1 MNTKRILSLFS
12 GCGGMD
18 IGFEGYFNVN
28 KNLLNEFI
36 YPEWLTNAFKGNQ
49 IRLPKT
55 IFKTVFAND
64 IRPKA
69 KILWE
74 DFFSKNYQ
82 INRSPFHL
90 ESIVDVV
97 KKHQK
102 SEFQFPENIDIVTGG
117 FPCQDFSLS
126 GKRGGFN
133 SNKDHLNNEISAMS
147 NDSENRGFLYRWM
160 KECIK
165 ITKPKMFV
173 AENVKGLVSLKDIKF
188 QIEKDLSKTG
198 TGYLVLPG
206 KLFHVG
212 HFGIPQTRERVIFM
226 GFLKSA
232 LKPNALTELLK
243 KNISDEYS
251 PFPIK
256 THYFE
261 EAKNGDLF
269 KNKLRKKTPNCF
281 TVLQDLLEPCSTI
294 DLSQQH
300 YSRAK
305 WYGKH
310 VQGQTEINLEGMAP
324 TIRAEHHG
332 NIEFRRLSAINGGKY
347 KEELNNNLYERRLSV
362 RECLRIQ
369 TFPDNFNGVLK
380 IKENKQFTVSP
391 SEAYKLVGNAVPP
404 LFAFHIAKRLEDIWE
419 KLFLNS

>member
-1 MNTKRILSLFS
+1 MDTKKLLSLFS

-28 KNLLNEFI
+28 INLLNEFI
-36 YPEWLTNAFKGNQ
+36 YPEWLNEKIRVNN

-55 IFKTVFAND
+55 KFKTVFAND

-74 DFFSKNYQ
+74 DFFAKNYQ
-82 INRSPFHL
+82 INQSPFHL
-90 ESIVDVV
+90 QSIVDLV
-97 KKHQK
+97 KRHQN
-102 SEFQFPENIDIVTGG
+102 SEFRFPENIDIVIGG
-117 FPCQDFSLS
+117 FPCQDFSVS
-126 GKRGGFN
+126 GKRAGFN
-133 SNKDHLNNEISAMS
+133 SNKDHLNNNFSSMS
-147 NDSENRGFLYRWM
+147 GDSENRGFLYRWM

-173 AENVKGLVSLKDIKF
+173 AENVKGLVSLKDIKV

-212 HFGIPQTRERVIFM
+212 HFGIPQTRERIIFM

-232 LKPNALTELLK
+232 LKPNALIELSK

-251 PFPIK
+251 PYPIK
-256 THYFE
+256 THFFE
-261 EAKNGDLF
+261 ETKNRDLF
-269 KNKLRKKTPNCF
+269 ENKLIKKTPKCL
-281 TVLQDLLEPCSTI
+281 TVLKDLDEPCSTD

-300 YSRAK
+300 YSKAK

-310 VQGQTEINLEGMAP
+310 VQGQTEINLDGMAP

-332 NIEFRRLSAINGGKY
+332 NIEFRRLSLINGGKY
-347 KEELNNNLYERRLSV
+347 KEELNNNLTERRLSV

-369 TFPDNFNGVLK
+369 TFPDNFNAVLK
-380 IKENKQFTVSP
+380 SEDNKKFTVSP
-391 SEAYKLVGNAVPP
+391 SEAYKLIGNAVPP
-404 LFAFHIAKRLEDIWE
+404 LFAFHIAKRLENIWQ
-419 KLFLNS
+419 KLFVI

>member
-1 MNTKRILSLFS
+1 MDTKKLLSLFS

-28 KNLLNEFI
+28 INLLNEFI
-36 YPEWLTNAFKGNQ
+36 YPEWLNEKIRVNN

-55 IFKTVFAND
+55 KFKTVFAND

-74 DFFSKNYQ
+74 DFFAKNYQ
-82 INRSPFHL
+82 INQSPFHL
-90 ESIVDVV
+90 ESIVDLI
-97 KKHQK
+97 KRHQN
-102 SEFQFPENIDIVTGG
+102 SEFRFPENIDIVTGG
-117 FPCQDFSLS
+117 FPCQDFSVS
-126 GKRGGFN
+126 GKRAGFN
-133 SNKDHLNNEISAMS
+133 SNKDHLNNNFSSMS
-147 NDSENRGFLYRWM
+147 GDSENRGFLYRWM

-165 ITKPKMFV
+165 LTKPKMFV
-173 AENVKGLVSLKDIKF
+173 AENVKGLVSLKDIKV

-212 HFGIPQTRERVIFM
+212 HFGIPQTRERIIFM

-232 LKPNALTELLK
+232 LKPNALIELSK

-251 PFPIK
+251 PYPIK
-256 THYFE
+256 THFFE
-261 EAKNGDLF
+261 ETKNRDLF
-269 KNKLRKKTPNCF
+269 ENKLIKKTPKCL
-281 TVLQDLLEPCSTI
+281 TVLKDLDEPCSTD

-300 YSRAK
+300 YSKAK

-310 VQGQTEINLEGMAP
+310 VQGQTEINLDGMAP

-332 NIEFRRLSAINGGKY
+332 NIEFRRLSLINGGKY
-347 KEELNNNLYERRLSV
+347 KEELNNNLTERRLSV

-369 TFPDNFNGVLK
+369 TFPDNFNAVLK
-380 IKENKQFTVSP
+380 SEDNKKFTVSP
-391 SEAYKLVGNAVPP
+391 SEAYKLIGNAVPP
-404 LFAFHIAKRLEDIWE
+404 LFAFHIAKRLENIWQ
-419 KLFLNS
+419 KLFVI

>member
-1 MNTKRILSLFS
+1 MKTKKLLSLFS

-28 KNLLNEFI
+28 KKLLNEII
-36 YPEWLTNAFKGNQ
+36 YPEWLIDKFKGDE

-55 IFKTVFAND
+55 KFKTVFAND

-69 KILWE
+69 KLLWE
-74 DFFSKNYQ
+74 DFFTKNYQ
-82 INRSPFHL
+82 INQSPFHL
-90 ESIVDVV
+90 ESIVDLVR
-97 KKHQK
+97 KHK
-102 SEFQFPENIDIVTGG
+102 NLEFKFPENIDIVTGG

-133 SNKDHLNNEISAMS
+133 SNKDHLNNKISDI
-147 NDSENRGFLYRWM
+147 NTNNENRGFLYRWM
-160 KECIK
+160 KECIQ

-173 AENVKGLVSLKDIKF
+173 AENVKGLVSLKDIKV
-188 QIEKDLSKTG
+188 QIEQDLSKTG

-212 HFGIPQTRERVIFM
+212 HFGVPQTRERIIFM

-232 LKPNALTELLK
+232 LKPNALIELSK
-243 KNISDEYS
+243 DNISDEYS
-251 PFPIK
+251 PYPIK
-256 THYFE
+256 THYFKE
-261 EAKNGDLF
+261 YKNSDLF
-269 KNKLRKKTPNCF
+269 EKKLRKKTPKSSL
-281 TVLQDLLEPCSTI
+281 VLKNLLEPCSSL

-300 YSRAK
+300 YSKAK

-332 NIEFRRLSAINGGKY
+332 NIEFRRLSALNGGKY
-347 KEELNNNLYERRLSV
+347 TEELNNNLCERRLSV

-369 TFPDNFNGVLK
+369 TFPDNFDGVLK
-380 IKENKQFTVSP
+380 FEENRRFTVSP

-404 LFAFHIAKRLEDIWE
+404 LFAFHIAKRLEDVWN
-419 KLFLNS
+419 KLFVR

>member
-1 MNTKRILSLFS
+1 MSTKKLLSLFS

-36 YPEWLTNAFKGNQ
+36 YPEWLSERIEVNN

-55 IFKTVFAND
+55 KFKTVFAND

-69 KILWE
+69 KILWD
-74 DFFSKNYQ
+74 DFFTKNYQ
-82 INRSPFHL
+82 INQSPFHL
-90 ESIVDVV
+90 ESIVDLVR
-97 KKHQK
+97 KHQN
-102 SEFQFPENIDIVTGG
+102 SEFRFPENIDIVTGG

-126 GKRGGFN
+126 GKRAGFN
-133 SNKDHLNNEISAMS
+133 SNKDHLNNEVSSISD
-147 NDSENRGFLYRWM
+147 DSENRGFLYRWM

-173 AENVKGLVSLKDIKF
+173 AENVKGLVSLKDIKV
-188 QIEKDLSKTG
+188 QIEKDLSKAG

-232 LKPNALTELLK
+232 LKPNALIELSK
-243 KNISDEYS
+243 TNISDEYS
-251 PFPIK
+251 PYPIK

-261 EAKNGDLF
+261 ETKNEDLF
-269 KNKLRKKTPNCF
+269 KNKLIKKTPKCS
-281 TVLQDLLEPCSTI
+281 TVLQDLLEPYSTN
-294 DLSQQH
+294 DLSQQY
-300 YSRAK
+300 YSKAK

-310 VQGQTEINLEGMAP
+310 VQGQTEINLDGMAP

-369 TFPDNFNGVLK
+369 TFPDNFEGVLK
-380 IKENKQFTVSP
+380 FEENKKFTVSP

-404 LFAFHIAKRLEDIWE
+404 LFAFHIAKRLEHIWK
-419 KLFLNS
+419 KLFVI

>member
-1 MNTKRILSLFS
+1 MDTKKLLSLFS

-28 KNLLNEFI
+28 INLLNEFI
-36 YPEWLTNAFKGNQ
+36 YPEWLNEKIRVNN

-55 IFKTVFAND
+55 KFKTVFAND

-74 DFFSKNYQ
+74 DFFAKNYQ
-82 INRSPFHL
+82 INQSPFHL
-90 ESIVDVV
+90 QSIVDLV
-97 KKHQK
+97 KRHQN
-102 SEFQFPENIDIVTGG
+102 SEFRFPENIDIVIGG
-117 FPCQDFSLS
+117 FPCQDFSVS
-126 GKRGGFN
+126 GKRAGFN
-133 SNKDHLNNEISAMS
+133 SNKDHLNNNFSSMS
-147 NDSENRGFLYRWM
+147 GDSENRGFLYRWM

-173 AENVKGLVSLKDIKF
+173 AENVKGLVSLKDIKV

-232 LKPNALTELLK
+232 LKPNALIELSK

-251 PFPIK
+251 PYPIK
-256 THYFE
+256 THFFE
-261 EAKNGDLF
+261 ETKNRDLF
-269 KNKLRKKTPNCF
+269 ENKLIKKTPKCL
-281 TVLQDLLEPCSTI
+281 TVLKDLDEPCSTD

-300 YSRAK
+300 YSKAK

-310 VQGQTEINLEGMAP
+310 VQGQTEINLDGMAP

-332 NIEFRRLSAINGGKY
+332 NIEFRRLSLINGGKY
-347 KEELNNNLYERRLSV
+347 KEELNNNLTERRLSV

-369 TFPDNFNGVLK
+369 TFPDNFNAVLK
-380 IKENKQFTVSP
+380 SEDNKKFTVSP
-391 SEAYKLVGNAVPP
+391 SEAYKLIGNAVPP
-404 LFAFHIAKRLEDIWE
+404 LFAFHIAKRLENIWQ
-419 KLFLNS
+419 KLFVI

>member
-1 MNTKRILSLFS
+1 MDTKKLLSLFS

-28 KNLLNEFI
+28 INLLNEFI
-36 YPEWLTNAFKGNQ
+36 YPEWLNEKIRVNN

-55 IFKTVFAND
+55 KFKTVFAND

-74 DFFSKNYQ
+74 DFFAKNYQ
-82 INRSPFHL
+82 INQSPFHL
-90 ESIVDVV
+90 ESIVDLI
-97 KKHQK
+97 KRHQN
-102 SEFQFPENIDIVTGG
+102 SEFRFPENIDIVTGG
-117 FPCQDFSLS
+117 FPCQDFSVS
-126 GKRGGFN
+126 GKRAGFN
-133 SNKDHLNNEISAMS
+133 SNKNHLNNNFSSMS
-147 NDSENRGFLYRWM
+147 DDSENRGFLYRWM

-173 AENVKGLVSLKDIKF
+173 AENVKGLVSLKDIKV

-232 LKPNALTELLK
+232 LKPNALIELSK

-251 PFPIK
+251 PYPIK
-256 THYFE
+256 THFFE
-261 EAKNGDLF
+261 ETKNRDLF
-269 KNKLRKKTPNCF
+269 ENKLIKKTPKCL
-281 TVLQDLLEPCSTI
+281 TVLKDLDEPCSTD

-300 YSRAK
+300 YSKAK

-310 VQGQTEINLEGMAP
+310 VQGQTEINLDGMAP

-332 NIEFRRLSAINGGKY
+332 NIEFRRLSLINGGKY
-347 KEELNNNLYERRLSV
+347 KEELNNNLTERRLSV

-369 TFPDNFNGVLK
+369 TFPDNFNAVLK
-380 IKENKQFTVSP
+380 SEDNKKFTVSP
-391 SEAYKLVGNAVPP
+391 SEAYKLIGNAVPP
-404 LFAFHIAKRLEDIWE
+404 LFAFHIAKRLENIWQ
-419 KLFLNS
+419 KLFVI